1 VNYRAHLYSLALTHW
16 KAPGGIPP
24 IGQAPAMPLL
34 TAVLIFKDAEKHC
47 VLQPNETMLVY
58 HLFATIL
65 LKLLK

>member
-1 VNYRAHLYSLALTHW
+1 
-16 KAPGGIPP
+16 
-24 IGQAPAMPLL
+24 LL

-58 HLFATIL
+58 HLFATVL